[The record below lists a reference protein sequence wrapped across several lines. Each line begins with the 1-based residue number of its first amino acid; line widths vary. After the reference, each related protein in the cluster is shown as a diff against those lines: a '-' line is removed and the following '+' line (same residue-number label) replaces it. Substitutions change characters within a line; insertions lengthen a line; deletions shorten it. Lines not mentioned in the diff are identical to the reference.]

1 MAKGTEAKN
10 LVAKKIAEA
19 FGVDYIGEFDK
30 KIYVQAKEN
39 GEYVQI
45 ALSMTCPKNPVV
57 IPGSAEIFSNE
68 ENPNIISSN
77 EKVYISDEEKNNV
90 INLMEKLGL

>member
-39 GEYVQI
+39 GEWVQI
-45 ALSMTCPKNPVV
+45 ALTMTCPKNPIVTPDMKATLGIKESSNV
-57 IPGSAEIFSNE
+57 IPTNE
-68 ENPNIISSN
+68 RVDIS
-77 EKVYISDEEKNNV
+77 EEERDNV